1 MQERSIRHEN
11 AAAKFEKAAI
21 DRYPEQGD
29 GGHFLFDRKA
39 AFARLSPVF
48 RC

>member
-1 MQERSIRHEN
+1 MQERSIRHED
-11 AAAKFEKAAI
+11 ATAKFEKAAI
-21 DRYPEQGD
+21 DRYPEQRD

-39 AFARLSPVF
+39 AVALINPVF

>member
-1 MQERSIRHEN
+1 MQERSIHHED
-11 AAAKFEKAAI
+11 AAANFQKAAI
-21 DRYPEQGD
+21 DRYPEQRD

-39 AFARLSPVF
+39 AFARLNPVF

>member
-29 GGHFLFDRKA
+29 GGHFLFDKNTA
-39 AFARLSPVF
+39 VT
-48 RC
+48 

>member
-11 AAAKFEKAAI
+11 AAANFEKAAI
-21 DRYPEQGD
+21 DRYPGQRD

-39 AFARLSPVF
+39 AFARLNPVF

>member
-21 DRYPEQGD
+21 DRYPEQRD
-29 GGHFLFDRKA
+29 GGHFSFDRKA
-39 AFARLSPVF
+39 AVVWINPVF